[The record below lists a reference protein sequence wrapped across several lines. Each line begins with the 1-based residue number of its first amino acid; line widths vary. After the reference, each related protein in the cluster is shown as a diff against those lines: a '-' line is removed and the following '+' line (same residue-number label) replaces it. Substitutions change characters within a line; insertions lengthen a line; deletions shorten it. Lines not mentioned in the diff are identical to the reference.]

1 MQITDII
8 TRFLDVVFSLLAL
21 IFLMPIFIP
30 IMIILKLTG
39 EGEIFYFQNRI
50 GKDEKYFKLIKF
62 ATMVKNSAN
71 IGTGEVTLAND
82 SRVLPFGKFLRK
94 TKINELAQLLNILKG
109 DISVIGPRPQT
120 KKYYFAFNKE
130 DRKYISQ
137 VKPGLSG
144 IGSVVFR
151 DEEGI
156 LEQVK
161 NPVEFDLKIISPYKG
176 QLETWYVKN
185 RSVLLYFQLIILT
198 IMAVL
203 IPEKKLYKKWLYD
216 LPQEPEE
223 LKNLI

>member
-120 KKYYFAFNKE
+120 KKYYFAFNEE

-144 IGSVVFR
+144 VGSIVFR

-198 IMAVL
+198 IVAVL
-203 IPEKKLYKKWLYD
+203 MPEKKLYKKWLYD

-223 LKNLI
+223 LKKLI